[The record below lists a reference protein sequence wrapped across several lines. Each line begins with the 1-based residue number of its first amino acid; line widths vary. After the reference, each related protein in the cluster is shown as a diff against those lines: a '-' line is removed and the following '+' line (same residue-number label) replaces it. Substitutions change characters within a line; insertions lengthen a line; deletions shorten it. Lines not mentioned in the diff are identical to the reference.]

1 MDIPKGVQ
9 VSGTIN
15 GVRLTSDVPIDIYQD
30 LQKHPETRTIIMN
43 ARTVKRWAAPR
54 YHRSYICVGR
64 GITINNKIPD
74 DVMYINAVK

>member
-43 ARTVKRWAAPR
+43 SRTVKRWAPPR

>member
-1 MDIPKGVQ
+1 MYIPKEIQ
-9 VSGTIN
+9 ISGTSN

-30 LQKHPETRTIIMN
+30 LQRHPETKTVIMN
-43 ARTVKRWAAPR
+43 TRTLKRWAPPR
-54 YHRSYICVGR
+54 YRLSYVCVGR